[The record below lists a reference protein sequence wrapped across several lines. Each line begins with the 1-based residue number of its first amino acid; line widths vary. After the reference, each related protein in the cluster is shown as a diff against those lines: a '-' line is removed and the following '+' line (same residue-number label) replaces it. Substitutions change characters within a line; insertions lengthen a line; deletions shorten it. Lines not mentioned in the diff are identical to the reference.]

1 MKEKREMILRAE
13 ELAAGYQKKAVVQG
27 VALSLEAGKILTLAG
42 PNGSGKS
49 TLLKTVAAQL
59 SPVGGMV
66 WLTGKPLEDF
76 SGRELAQK
84 LALVLTMQLRTERMT
99 CWDVVTG
106 GRYPYTG
113 RLGLISERDRI
124 KAEKAMEMV
133 GALELRERDFNA
145 ISDGQRQRVLLARAI
160 CQEPRIIVL
169 DEPTSFLDIKYK
181 IELLSVLRRLAREE
195 KTAILLSLH
204 EVELARKISDE
215 VLCVKDGRILEVGPP
230 ERVLSEEGICRLYD
244 LKKEEYRAYYGQ
256 ERLEHYI
263 ETGGK
268 RLRCGYTTGTCAAL
282 AAAAAAQLLFSGSV
296 PKKVGLITP
305 KGIPVEVSP
314 VQCSLEQDAARCAV
328 VKDGGDDIDATAGAE
343 IFAEVKRRKEPGIL
357 IQGGKGVGRVTKPG
371 LDQPV
376 GEAAINRVPRQM
388 IQAAVEQV
396 METMGEECGLEIT
409 ISVPEGEAIAKKTF
423 NPQLGI
429 EGGISII
436 GTSGIVEPMSLQALL
451 DTKKIELRQA
461 VAQDPKRVVFTPGNY
476 GQAFLREHLARET
489 AGVPVVVCSNFIGEL
504 LDASSAAGLE
514 QVLLVGH
521 MGKLVKLAGGIMN
534 THSRYADCRTELFC
548 AHAAVC
554 GGTRELCQ
562 ALMEAPTSDAC
573 VELLQAADLWEAVR
587 DSLLEAI
594 QCQLDRRTGG
604 DCQAGA
610 VLFSNAY
617 GLLGITEKG
626 AEFLKDWNEKK
637 GDAL

>member
-66 WLTGKPLEDF
+66 WLTGKPLEEF

-84 LALVLTMQLRTERMT
+84 LALVLTMRLRTERMT